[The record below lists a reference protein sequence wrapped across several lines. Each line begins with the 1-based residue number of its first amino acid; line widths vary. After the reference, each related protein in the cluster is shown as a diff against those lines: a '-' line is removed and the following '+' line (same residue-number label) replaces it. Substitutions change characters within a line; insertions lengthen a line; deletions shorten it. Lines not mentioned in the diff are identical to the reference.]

1 METKENL
8 PRDLKVTPKQGLHD
22 WLPKL
27 EETLAAVY
35 LSWAGEYFEGDKP
48 YYIINEICNI

>member
-1 METKENL
+1 M
-8 PRDLKVTPKQGLHD
+8 DLKVHD

-35 LSWAGEYFEGDKP
+35 LSWAGEYFGGDKS
-48 YYIINEICNI
+48 YYLINELRNI

>member
-1 METKENL
+1 M
-8 PRDLKVTPKQGLHD
+8 KVTPKQGLHD

-35 LSWAGEYFEGDKP
+35 LSWAGEYFEGDKS
-48 YYIINEICNI
+48 YYLINEICNI